1 MPVRPIPAI
10 AAALLAVHVSPA
22 LAQRTGDQARLIFTV
37 SGAYLD
43 RKGLWAVSSQ
53 PVPDVGG
60 GDGIDNFALSRGIMP
75 TFGAGFSGTYFAGEH
90 VGISGD
96 AFLIGLGYEDNCSIV
111 GNLQS
116 AQNGEICDFIDQRE
130 RRAAAVTVS
139 AGGLFRL
146 NSRDPI
152 SPFARVNAG
161 LLFSNQSA
169 LRTEGFTNQG
179 VLLTIYEDDSDTRVS
194 PAFALGVGV
203 TVALARAYHLRFEVR
218 DNIVGVQEVT
228 GPTPGP
234 RTIPPHGEKFQQLF
248 SILVGLDVI
257 LERQRGR
264 RY

>member
-1 MPVRPIPAI
+1 MPIRPLAAI
-10 AAALLAVHVSPA
+10 AAALVVHAGPV

-43 RKGLWAVSSQ
+43 RKALWSVSSQ

-60 GDGIDNFALSRGIMP
+60 GTGVDNFALSRGIMR

-90 VGISGD
+90 VGISAD
-96 AFLIGLGYEDNCSIV
+96 AFLIGLGFEDNCRIE

-139 AGGLFRL
+139 AGGLFRI

-169 LRTEGFTNQG
+169 IRTEGFTNQG
-179 VLLTIYEDDSDTRVS
+179 VLLTIYDDDSDTRVS
-194 PAFALGVGV
+194 PSFGLGIGV
-203 TVALARAYHLRFEVR
+203 TFALARAYHLRFEVR

-228 GPTPGP
+228 GATPGP
-234 RTIPPHGEKFQQLF
+234 RVIPPHGEKFQQLF
-248 SILVGLDVI
+248 SLLVGLDVI
-257 LERQRGR
+257 LERDRGR

>member
-1 MPVRPIPAI
+1 MPIRSIAAV
-10 AAALLAVHVSPA
+10 AAALLVVHVRPA

-43 RKGLWAVSSQ
+43 RKGLWSVSPQ

-60 GDGIDNFALSRGIMP
+60 GAGVDNFALSRGIMR

-90 VGISGD
+90 VGISAD
-96 AFLIGLGYEDNCSIV
+96 AFLIGLGYEDSCSIV
-111 GNLQS
+111 GNVQS
-116 AQNGEICDFIDQRE
+116 AQNGQICEFIDQRE

-139 AGGLFRL
+139 AGGLFRI

-169 LRTEGFTNQG
+169 LRTEGFTDQG
-179 VLLTIYEDDSDTRVS
+179 LLLTIYDDDSDTRVS
-194 PAFALGVGV
+194 PAIGLGVGV

-228 GPTPGP
+228 GTTPGP
-234 RTIPPHGEKFQQLF
+234 RTIPPHEEKFQHLL
-248 SILVGLDVI
+248 SLLVGVDVI

>member
-1 MPVRPIPAI
+1 MRIRPIA
-10 AAALLAVHVSPA
+10 AATAALLAVQITPA

-37 SGAYLD
+37 SGAYVGG
-43 RKGLWAVSSQ
+43 KGLWSVSPQ

-60 GDGIDNFALSRGIMP
+60 GAGIDNFALSRSIMR

-90 VGISGD
+90 VGLSAD
-96 AFLIGLGYEDNCSIV
+96 AFLIGLGYEDNCTII

-139 AGGLFRL
+139 AGAVFRIY
-146 NSRDPI
+146 SREAI

-161 LLFSNQSA
+161 LLFSNQSSI
-169 LRTEGFTNQG
+169 RTEGFTDQA
-179 VLLTIYEDDSDTRVS
+179 VLLRIYEDDSDTRVA
-194 PAFALGVGV
+194 PALALGVGA
-203 TVALARAYHLRFEVR
+203 TMALGRAYHLRWEVR

-228 GPTPGP
+228 GTTPGP
-234 RTIPPHGEKFQQLF
+234 RTIPPHEEKFQHLF
-248 SILVGLDVI
+248 SVLIGLDVI
-257 LERQRGR
+257 LERDRGR